1 MKTKMS
7 SNTAKYEIKASRPDP
22 FDLMCSDCEV
32 HYMECWEDITIEE
45 LHQLHDEQ
53 MADDVNTPDWE
64 IEELKA
70 NGNWEPTIPDFEK
83 WLRQAIADG
92 YIRAKA

>member
-1 MKTKMS
+1 M
-7 SNTAKYEIKASRPDP
+7 KYEIMTSMPDP

-32 HYMECWEDITIEE
+32 HYIECWEDITIEE

-53 MADDVNTPDWE
+53 MTDDTNTPDWE
-64 IEELKA
+64 IEEMKA
-70 NGNWEPTIPDFEK
+70 HGEWKPTIHDFEM

-92 YIRAKA
+92 CIRAKA